1 MGSVSLVDAASG
13 IIVKK
18 AVWWVLA
25 SIIIGV
31 IFSESA
37 LEYLLPFIPIFLAGM
52 MGSAGLM
59 ITLKEMFRSGIKP
72 SRISVILASQ
82 FVLSA
87 FVGFAIAILFF
98 NILSDS
104 PNLALGQVLHG
115 AMPSEQ
121 TTPVWIKLA
130 GGNSALGIATLVFST
145 IASPF
150 ASPVLVLSLAGT
162 WVELDYVAMFLS
174 MLLTV
179 LIPTVAGSLFRSAK
193 PNIMARHDNVFS
205 ASSIMFALP
214 TVVIVGALATS
225 FLSIQP
231 LQILFFAVM
240 ASLIH
245 FVVTLASGW
254 IIPRILHWGVS
265 DAPVSIYNLSMKEF
279 TVTLGV
285 IAATGLNPEV
295 GVPAALYGIM
305 HMAAAPIIA
314 KQLNSRILAT

>member
-121 TTPVWIKLA
+121 TTPV
-130 GGNSALGIATLVFST
+130 
-145 IASPF
+145 
-150 ASPVLVLSLAGT
+150 
-162 WVELDYVAMFLS
+162 
-174 MLLTV
+174 
-179 LIPTVAGSLFRSAK
+179 
-193 PNIMARHDNVFS
+193 
-205 ASSIMFALP
+205 
-214 TVVIVGALATS
+214 
-225 FLSIQP
+225 
-231 LQILFFAVM
+231 
-240 ASLIH
+240 
-245 FVVTLASGW
+245 
-254 IIPRILHWGVS
+254 
-265 DAPVSIYNLSMKEF
+265 
-279 TVTLGV
+279 
-285 IAATGLNPEV
+285 
-295 GVPAALYGIM
+295 
-305 HMAAAPIIA
+305 
-314 KQLNSRILAT
+314 